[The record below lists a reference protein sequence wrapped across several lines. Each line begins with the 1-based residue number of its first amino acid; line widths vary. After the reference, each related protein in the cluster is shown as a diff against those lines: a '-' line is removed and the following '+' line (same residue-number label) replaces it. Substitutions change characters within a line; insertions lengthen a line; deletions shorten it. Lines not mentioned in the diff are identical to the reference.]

1 MLDALVTFDVLAALD
16 ALSPALAFLAE
27 DPVRAAPKDV
37 AFLSAAGL
45 VALLTLTTLEIVL
58 GIDNVVFIAILANR
72 LPKEMQAKART
83 IGLILAMVMRL
94 ILLALAFLIVQLTE
108 PFWTVPVVD
117 IPLSGKSLI
126 LLAGGL
132 FLIAKATME
141 LHHMVEDGGAHKDD
155 PNARPGLK
163 KKAASFGAVLVQIL
177 MLDLVFS
184 IDSVIT
190 AVGMTGN
197 YWIMATAVVI
207 SIAVMIGFAGPIA
220 RFVQKHPT
228 MKTLALAFLVL
239 IGVLLVAE
247 GAGQHLPRGYIYF
260 AMVFAL
266 VVEIVNMKAG
276 HRRARASSGGGSAN
290 PIA

>member
-1 MLDALVTFDVLAALD
+1 MLDTLTPMLALLAD
-16 ALSPALAFLAE
+16 PAAA
-27 DPVRAAPKDV
+27 AAPEDV
-37 AFLSAAGL
+37 GFFTAAGL
-45 VALLTLTTLEIVL
+45 IALLTLTTLEIVL

-83 IGLILAMVMRL
+83 IGLLLAMVMRL
-94 ILLALAFLIVQLTE
+94 ILLALAFLIIKLDE
-108 PFWTVPVVD
+108 PFWTIPWVD

-126 LLAGGL
+126 LLGGGL

-141 LHHMVEDGGAHKDD
+141 IHHMVEDGGANKDD

-163 KKAASFGAVLVQIL
+163 KQAASFGAVLFQIL

-184 IDSVIT
+184 LDSVIT
-190 AVGMTGN
+190 AVGMTSN

-207 SIAVMIGFAGPIA
+207 SIAVMIAFAGPIA

-260 AMVFAL
+260 AMAFAL
-266 VVEIVNMKAG
+266 IVEIVNMKAG
-276 HRRARASSGGGSAN
+276 HRRKSTAAKAE
-290 PIA
+290 PTPAADPPA

>member
-1 MLDALVTFDVLAALD
+1 MLDALVTFDVLGALD

-190 AVGMTGN
+190 AVGMTSN

-207 SIAVMIGFAGPIA
+207 AIAVMIGFSGPIA
-220 RFVQKHPT
+220 RFVHKHPT

-260 AMVFAL
+260 AMAFAL

>member
-1 MLDALVTFDVLAALD
+1 MLETIAPMLALMADPAAT
-16 ALSPALAFLAE
+16 
-27 DPVRAAPKDV
+27 AAPENV
-37 AFLSAAGL
+37 GFFTAAGL
-45 VALLTLTTLEIVL
+45 IALLTLTTLEIVL

-72 LPKEMQAKART
+72 LPEDQRAKART
-83 IGLILAMVMRL
+83 VGLILAMVMRL

-108 PFWTVPVVD
+108 PFYTIPWVE

-155 PNARPGLK
+155 PNARPGMG
-163 KKAASFGAVLVQIL
+163 KKAASFGAVLIQIL

-197 YWIMATAVVI
+197 YWTMATAVVI
-207 SIAVMIGFAGPIA
+207 SIAVMIGFSGPIA

-247 GAGQHLPRGYIYF
+247 GASHHIPRGYIYF
-260 AMVFAL
+260 AMAFAL

-276 HRRARASSGGGSAN
+276 HRRKLGPKEAGATPTPPPPPGG
-290 PIA
+290 